1 MQTEIGP
8 AAVQRGKLRDRAA
21 SAGGAGD
28 VGAERIRFTSAI
40 LPRWA
45 RRVYQRGRRTQGDLA
60 FSTFDHA
67 NQHRIP
73 PLIHIQAGL
82 HLPRHVASLKPS
94 SSRFGHSFRPVLELL
109 DQDVLAGT

>member
-1 MQTEIGP
+1 MQEVRLPDGRERLVRHGHGPERQMQTEIGP

-45 RRVYQRGRRTQGDLA
+45 RRVYQRGRRTQEDLA

-73 PLIHIQAGL
+73 PLIHI
-82 HLPRHVASLKPS
+82 
-94 SSRFGHSFRPVLELL
+94 
-109 DQDVLAGT
+109 